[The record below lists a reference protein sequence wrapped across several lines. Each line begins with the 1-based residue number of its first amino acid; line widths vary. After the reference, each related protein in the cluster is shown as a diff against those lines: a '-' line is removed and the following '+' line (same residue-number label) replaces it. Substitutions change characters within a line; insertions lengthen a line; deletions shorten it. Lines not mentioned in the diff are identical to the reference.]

1 MKPSFPAMI
10 WVWLALVGV
19 ASFLTWGTIRPT
31 SFSGF
36 PGGFPGDFGNS
47 ILGGIVISVT
57 AWTGNLTLAGLSL
70 PNWLPVIAAAGAVAI
85 VYARGAGA
93 QLSPLAPT
101 LLLIYAL
108 AHVVLFGLIIVG
120 SGRGSL
126 GIGTIAMFAALIGL
140 WRALAS
146 ALRPQAPQQSVES
159 A

>member
-36 PGGFPGDFGNS
+36 PGGFADAIF
-47 ILGGIVISVT
+47 GGISISVT

-70 PNWLPVIAAAGAVAI
+70 PNWLPVVAAAGAVAI
-85 VYARGAGA
+85 VYARAAGA
-93 QLSPLAPT
+93 QMSPLAPT

-108 AHVVLFGLIIVG
+108 IHVALFGLIVVG
-120 SGRGSL
+120 SGNGSL
-126 GIGTIAMFAALIGL
+126 GIGTLAMLAALIGL
-140 WRALAS
+140 WRALAH
-146 ALRPQAPQQSVES
+146 AARPQTPQQPVEN